1 MDVNAPPGEG
11 PWPMVMMFH
20 SGGGVYGARRPLRP
34 TRGWPRRRVVEGGT
48 ASTTQRGA
56 DDAGVDNKTL
66 VEVNAVIRYH
76 PVEEI
81 GEFLRAAM
89 NGMKAL

>member
-1 MDVNAPPGEG
+1 MLDFYTNVLGFEVTDRGQVGPPDSPEIIFMSQVETDVIGKGLA
-11 PWPMVMMFH
+11 
-20 SGGGVYGARRPLRP
+20 L
-34 TRGWPRRRVVEGGT
+34 
-48 ASTTQRGA
+48 
-56 DDAGVDNKTL
+56 DDTGVDNKTL